1 MYSDVA
7 SYGSKLNSVPPIS
20 KSALIHIYLK
30 VFDCQKQNVLFECVF
45 DQSRGRRKLYCHF
58 QALDG
63 EPLFEI
69 QMCVFTLLS
78 TRSKIKLPCKNIN
91 KLGFRDRVASNG
103 SPQVLIFSWGMMN
116 NA

>member
-7 SYGSKLNSVPPIS
+7 SNGSNLNSVPPIS

-45 DQSRGRRKLYCHF
+45 NQSRGRRKLDCHY

-78 TRSKIKLPCKNIN
+78 TRLTK
-91 KLGFRDRVASNG
+91 
-103 SPQVLIFSWGMMN
+103 
-116 NA
+116 